1 MTEVTGAIFL
11 LFMIGGL
18 YYFWYKC
25 QMFLVSKIALISGL
39 LLWPAGMVIGI
50 YWAIKDIFLF
60 GDFGKKEDLKN
71 NQKIIDGGGGNGLQS
86 DVNYSRALEEYQNKN
101 LDKDVAATFL
111 GENDVNGGAAKKYE
125 ANNDLR
131 SEKYLSLDDAYL
143 QALDEYE
150 SKNLD
155 RALFARLLA
164 ENDGKED
171 IVKARYIKLRAEK
184 LTKNGN

>member
-1 MTEVTGAIFL
+1 
-11 LFMIGGL
+11 
-18 YYFWYKC
+18 
-25 QMFLVSKIALISGL
+25 MFLVSKIALISGL

-86 DVNYSRALEEYQNKN
+86 EVNYSRALEEYQNKN

-111 GENDVNGGAAKKYE
+111 GENDVNGGAGKKYE